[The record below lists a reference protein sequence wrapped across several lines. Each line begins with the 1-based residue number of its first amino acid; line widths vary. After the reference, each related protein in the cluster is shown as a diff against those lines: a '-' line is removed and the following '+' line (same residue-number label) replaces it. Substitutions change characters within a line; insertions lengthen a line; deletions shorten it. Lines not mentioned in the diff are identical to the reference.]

1 MIGYEFEFLVREG
14 DIPLTRSTFLKFHE
28 ELKKRGWKNKFDPD
42 TKGLLGSHKDGIAVV
57 TDDGIN
63 NMEIEMP
70 PTETIAES
78 HARLEKLLEE
88 LQSIYKSLGASIVGI
103 GVFPGPIDLKLIDY
117 KSWIITSRICQKS
130 FIHNVV
136 PKRWREHYWTQLFS
150 GIHVWLDLPKNEI
163 IRHLSIFNRLHPFF
177 VALFANGPVFDQKEL
192 GVLEGRNALWI
203 RELKTSTIPYDFN
216 IYGMYT
222 AEYKTIFDYFDFLL
236 DDPLY
241 FSTRGDVAFSL
252 KDKKKTNRE
261 HLFSKESTALWGHG
275 GEFSAKPELI
285 DFFWLQN
292 ATFPHTRL
300 KFFFRDGVM
309 LEEILTAIKNKD
321 EPAFLKCFKK
331 FCFEIRTASAQKKEE
346 LSTAPALYL
355 GLQSNLEK
363 AEKFA
368 NKFSYDELLSLYE
381 KAEKKGLQDD
391 PKILE
396 GAKELLSIA
405 REGLEKRG
413 EGEEKY
419 LAPLLERIKTG
430 KNPADELLEI
440 WRKDGLAGIWEARD
454 F

>member
-1 MIGYEFEFLVREG
+1 MHLQYVNMIGYEFEFLVREG

-222 AEYKTIFDYFDFLL
+222 AEYKTIFDYFV
-236 DDPLY
+236 DDII
-241 FSTRGDVAFSL
+241 FSL
-252 KDKKKTNRE
+252 L
-261 HLFSKESTALWGHG
+261 HLFPL
-275 GEFSAKPELI
+275 FSHL
-285 DFFWLQN
+285 
-292 ATFPHTRL
+292 
-300 KFFFRDGVM
+300 G
-309 LEEILTAIKNKD
+309 
-321 EPAFLKCFKK
+321 
-331 FCFEIRTASAQKKEE
+331 FC
-346 LSTAPALYL
+346 
-355 GLQSNLEK
+355 
-363 AEKFA
+363 
-368 NKFSYDELLSLYE
+368 
-381 KAEKKGLQDD
+381 
-391 PKILE
+391 
-396 GAKELLSIA
+396 
-405 REGLEKRG
+405 
-413 EGEEKY
+413 
-419 LAPLLERIKTG
+419 
-430 KNPADELLEI
+430 
-440 WRKDGLAGIWEARD
+440 
-454 F
+454 